1 MVYVSQRRKDK
12 TMVDRNKP
20 STKMH
25 EVVDTATYHY
35 AVIVHCGS
43 RNSCFAYYDA
53 QPAQKRQGLE
63 VRVAKR

>member
-12 TMVDRNKP
+12 TMVSREKP

-25 EVVDTATYHY
+25 EVVDTSFAYTM
-35 AVIVHCGS
+35 IVHCGS
-43 RNSCFAYYDA
+43 KSSCFAYYDA

>member
-12 TMVDRNKP
+12 TMVSREKP

-25 EVVDTATYHY
+25 EVVDTSFAYTM
-35 AVIVHCGS
+35 IVHCGS
-43 RNSCFAYYDA
+43 KSSCFAFYDSQDA
-53 QPAQKRQGLE
+53 KKRQDLD